1 MVKKFPKMT
10 EDELMFAHEATEQL
24 VHMSYKEA
32 LSAEFNLSDVIM
44 DNMILRTE
52 FLSVALSYDELDK
65 LTRNMRSTW
74 HSHCENMREIEDQK
88 VIDEEYVVAEPEGT
102 QRSTPEQQDEVMLTS
117 E

>member
-65 LTRNMRSTW
+65 LTRNMRSGW
-74 HSHCENMREIEDQK
+74 DSHCEKVREIEEIAQ
-88 VIDEEYVVAEPEGT
+88 YTVVAEPEGT
-102 QRSTPEQQDEVMLTS
+102 QQEEDAVMLS
-117 E
+117 NE